1 MYMIW
6 ATNKSGKIPKLL
18 SQSQK
23 DFIFIIYSLSQE
35 WDELTAC
42 PLETL
47 CKCNGRQ
54 FLYRVEAK
62 LEHHTHNK
70 IMTFVNITRSPV
82 N

>member
-42 PLETL
+42 PLNT
-47 CKCNGRQ
+47 
-54 FLYRVEAK
+54 
-62 LEHHTHNK
+62 
-70 IMTFVNITRSPV
+70 
-82 N
+82 